1 MFQPPL
7 GRCWNTWKTWALQR
21 RLRSAPA
28 TVPRPWNCGLNAAGE
43 CVSDARQAGMWKSMW
58 LPSLVPRQSDNWRQ
72 QQKWTKIQL
81 VIKQKKGIL
90 GKRGQ
95 QSTRKAP
102 DCLNGTHSAVM
113 CRWTLPLIVP
123 DTLAGCF
130 PPMLDTNRAQNEK
143 EPPPA
148 APRRSFDRNMCTLLR
163 GSLDFRMGSFIHLC
177 VRRESRREGER
188 ERGREGDIVYLVCH
202 QNKSPVGIFFIYFFW
217 SQDTLNANDFILSGA
232 LL

>member
-148 APRRSFDRNMCTLLR
+148 TRHLAISSPPRAGALTETCAHSWEAVWIS
-163 GSLDFRMGSFIHLC
+163 GWAASFISAWDGR
-177 VRRESRREGER
+177 VGER
-188 ERGREGDIVYLVCH
+188 ERGREGERE
-202 QNKSPVGIFFIYFFW
+202 
-217 SQDTLNANDFILSGA
+217 ILST
-232 LL
+232 

>member
-7 GRCWNTWKTWALQR
+7 GRCWNTWKTWALSKTSAICSGDRTTALKLRVKRSR
-21 RLRSAPA
+21 RMCVGRSAGGNVKVDVTPLSGA
-28 TVPRPWNCGLNAAGE
+28 KTVGQLTTE
-43 CVSDARQAGMWKSMW
+43 K
-58 LPSLVPRQSDNWRQ
+58 
-72 QQKWTKIQL
+72 KWTKIQL

-148 APRRSFDRNMCTLLR
+148 TRHLAVSSPPRAGALTETCAHSWEAVWIS
-163 GSLDFRMGSFIHLC
+163 GWAASFI
-177 VRRESRREGER
+177 SAWDGREGER
-188 ERGREGDIVYLVCH
+188 ERGRYCLPSLPP
-202 QNKSPVGIFFIYFFW
+202 K
-217 SQDTLNANDFILSGA
+217 
-232 LL
+232 